1 MVRTGRRRARP
12 PGPAHGPDV
21 PTAAAVLPVERYRAL
36 QRASLKDPVAFW
48 GQVGREE
55 LIWRRPFTRVLDWDP
70 PFARWFPDGE
80 LNAAENCL
88 DRHLSTPTRN
98 RVAYYWEGEDGR
110 RVTLSYEELH
120 REVNRFAAGLAAAGY
135 GPNDFAAVYMPMIP
149 ELPVALLALA
159 RLGIP
164 FTVVFSGFSAT
175 ALADRIRALGA
186 RLLLTADG
194 GYRRGRVVP
203 LKAIADEALASA
215 PSVDR
220 VIVARRTGQA
230 VPMRPPRDEAWAEV
244 GRRGRGPAP
253 APAFPS
259 THLLYLLYSSGTT
272 GSPKAIGHGT
282 GGYLAHVR
290 ATQRW
295 VFDPRPEDVYWCAAD
310 LGWVT
315 GHSYILFGP
324 LMNGLTSVLYEG
336 AFDHPVPD
344 RLWEMV
350 ERYRVNIL
358 YTSPTALRA
367 QRRFGDDAV
376 RRHDLSALRLLG
388 TVGEAINPPV
398 WRWYFDLVGG
408 GRCPIVD
415 TWWQTETG
423 GILISPAPGLGLVP
437 LKPGSATY
445 PLPGIDADVVDEA
458 GRPAAPGEKGFAVI
472 RRPWPGMLLTL
483 HGDDERYRAQYWQRF
498 PGVYYPGDYAVK
510 DADGYFW
517 FLGRADEVLKVAG
530 HRLGTIEIEDA
541 LLAHADVA
549 EAAVCGVAD
558 ETRGEVPVAF
568 VVLREGATGSPELA
582 HEVAENVSSRI
593 GKIARP
599 AAVHFVRSLPKTR
612 SGKIMRR
619 VVRAVAE
626 DETGVGDTT
635 TLEDGASVDE
645 VRAALARFRREL
657 ARAHPVRRDA
667 DGLTRP

>member
-1 MVRTGRRRARP
+1 MRRPAPRPPRRR
-12 PGPAHGPDV
+12 
-21 PTAAAVLPVERYRAL
+21 PTTPRSPAAAKPPRSAERYRAL
-36 QRASLKDPVAFW
+36 HRDSLKDSVAFW
-48 GQVGREE
+48 GKLAREE
-55 LIWRRPFTRVLDWDP
+55 LVWQRPFSRVLDWDP
-70 PFARWFPDGE
+70 PFARWFPDGL
-80 LNAAENCL
+80 LNASENCL
-88 DRHLSTPTRN
+88 DRHLATPTRN
-98 RVAYYWEGEDGR
+98 RVAFYWEGEDGSR
-110 RVTLSYEELH
+110 QALSYDALH
-120 REVNRFAAGLAAAGY
+120 REVSRFASGLAQMGF
-135 GPNDFAAVYMPMIP
+135 GPNDFAAVYMPMVP
-149 ELPVALLALA
+149 ELPIGLLALA

-164 FTVVFSGFSAT
+164 FSVVFSGFSAS
-175 ALADRIRALGA
+175 ALAERIRDLGA

-203 LKAIADEALASA
+203 LKAIADEALAQA
-215 PSVDR
+215 PSVTK
-220 VIVARRTGQA
+220 VVVARRTGES
-230 VPMRPPRDEAWAEV
+230 VPRTPGRDVPWADV
-244 GRRGRGPAP
+244 QRLGRGEHPPAALP
-253 APAFPS
+253 A

-272 GSPKAIGHGT
+272 GRPKAIAHGT
-282 GGYLAHVR
+282 AGYLTHVR
-290 ATQRW
+290 STMRW

-336 AFDHPVPD
+336 AFDHPAPD

-367 QRRFGDDAV
+367 QRRLGDDNV

-388 TVGEAINPPV
+388 SVGEAINPEV
-398 WRWYFDLVGG
+398 WRWYSEVVGG

-423 GILISPAPGLGLVP
+423 AILISPAPGLSLVP

-445 PLPGIDADVVDEA
+445 PLPGIEADVVTEQ
-458 GRPAAPGEKGFAVI
+458 GRPAAPGEKGYAVI

-483 HGDDERYRAQYWQRF
+483 LGDDERYRSQYWQRF
-498 PGVYYPGDYAVK
+498 PGAYYPGDYAVK

-541 LLAHADVA
+541 LLTHPDVA
-549 EAAVCGVAD
+549 EAAVCGVPD
-558 ETRGEVPVAF
+558 EEKGEVPVAF
-568 VVLREGATGSPELA
+568 VVLRVGSEPSSELA
-582 HEVAENVSSRI
+582 HELLEHVAERI

-599 AAVHFVRSLPKTR
+599 AAVHVVRLLPKTR
-612 SGKIMRR
+612 SGTIMRR
-619 VVRAVAE
+619 VVKAVAE
-626 DETGVGDTT
+626 GRPEVGDVT

-645 VRAALARFRREL
+645 VRAALARFLEE
-657 ARAHPVRRDA
+657 VRRRGA
-667 DGLTRP
+667 SPAVHS